1 MKDENTGEGKREK
14 EMFDRPGGGGEGNRR
29 REAKSCSREEMDK

>member
-14 EMFDRPGGGGEGNRR
+14 EMFDRPRGGEANRR

>member
-14 EMFDRPGGGGEGNRR
+14 EMFDRPGEGEGNRR